1 VLMQALGQGP
11 VRAGAAHCVL
21 SRLLDRAQLADEQVA
36 ESESLMARMQ
46 GLQRLSV
53 MLRPVY
59 QEGEAEQAAIGDA
72 FQHL

>member
-1 VLMQALGQGP
+1 MVLMQALGQGP

-21 SRLLDRAQLADEQVA
+21 SRLLDREQLAEGQIA
-36 ESESLMARMQ
+36 ECEGLTARMQ

-53 MLRPVY
+53 MLHPAY

-72 FQHL
+72 L